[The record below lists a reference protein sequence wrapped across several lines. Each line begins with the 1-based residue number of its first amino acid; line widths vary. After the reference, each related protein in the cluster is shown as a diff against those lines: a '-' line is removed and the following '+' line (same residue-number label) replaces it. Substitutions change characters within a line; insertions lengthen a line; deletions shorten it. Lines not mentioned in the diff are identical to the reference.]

1 MRIDVLM
8 IILGLLLLAA
18 MVLTLLFGKEYSR
31 HGYGFSVPKQSS
43 IIDVELA
50 CSFPRASNKLPPL
63 RATL

>member
-18 MVLTLLFGKEYSR
+18 MVLTLLYGKEYSR
-31 HGYGFSVPKQSS
+31 HGYGFSIPKQSS

-50 CSFPRASNKLPPL
+50 CSFPSTSHKLRTL